1 MRNLAVG
8 VANRLSGFIDR
19 GQGVLSQFGH
29 GICESIDNSG
39 KLADGTN
46 KSNNKGNE
54 SECGNDRRN
63 STERNLHNFLH
74 IARTRPAGR
83 VLDAN

>member
-1 MRNLAVG
+1 MLELRALH
-8 VANRLSGFIDR
+8 RLHIGPVDLR
-19 GQGVLSQFGH
+19 VEAGE
-29 GICESIDNSG
+29 CESIDNSG

-83 VLDAN
+83 VLYADQRE